1 MGDNAKLI
9 RDFCAAWSR
18 MDADELAGYFTED
31 AIYHNIPMTPYIG
44 RETIHKALMDM
55 AGRMKDV
62 RFEIKG
68 QVAHDD
74 LVMHERLDFMTVDG
88 QSKAL
93 PVMAVFQIEG
103 GKIKAW
109 REYFDRSMAAG

>member
-1 MGDNAKLI
+1 MEDNAKLI
-9 RDFCAAWSR
+9 TDFCAAWSR

-31 AIYHNIPMTPYIG
+31 AIYHNIPMDPYIG
-44 RETIHKALMDM
+44 RETIHKALVGM
-55 AGRMKDV
+55 AGRMKNV

-68 QVAHDD
+68 QVAHGD
-74 LVMHERLDFMTVDG
+74 LVMNERIDRMTIEG

-93 PVMAVFQIEG
+93 PVMGVFQIEG

-109 REYFDRSMAAG
+109 RDYFDRGMAAG